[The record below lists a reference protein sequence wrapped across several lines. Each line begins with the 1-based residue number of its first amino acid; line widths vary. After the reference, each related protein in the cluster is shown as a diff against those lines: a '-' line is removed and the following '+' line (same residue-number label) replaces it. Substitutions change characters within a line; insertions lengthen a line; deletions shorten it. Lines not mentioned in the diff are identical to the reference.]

1 MFFKYFIHLCK
12 STLFLNF
19 AWLFPPRLVRWG
31 LRTGQ
36 MDIYK
41 ILISNREPAPIMKTP
56 LITHPCFVY
65 IFAALLAL
73 HFYSYF
79 FIGSLLSRGRGTG
92 YLYRPHSGRRS
103 VLGEKAN
110 MSSLSLSCIGLVFHN
125 VRLQGNVGCRLQKN
139 PCRLQTVELIPL
151 FISCFPQIF

>member
-12 STLFLNF
+12 STLFLHVL
-19 AWLFPPRLVRWG
+19 AWLVPPRLVRWG

-41 ILISNREPAPIMKTP
+41 ILSSNREPAPIMKTP

-73 HFYSYF
+73 YF
-79 FIGSLLSRGRGTG
+79 
-92 YLYRPHSGRRS
+92 YLYFLYRQLAEQREGDWLFIPASLRPAICSGRESQHVVFVPQLYWPCFLLCAFARKR
-103 VLGEKAN
+103 G
-110 MSSLSLSCIGLVFHN
+110 LSAS
-125 VRLQGNVGCRLQKN
+125 K
-139 PCRLQTVELIPL
+139 EPL
-151 FISCFPQIF
+151 